1 MRLPHCRQP
10 IKIQMNAFVKNIIT
24 SLQLILGTAVL
35 AVCYGAIRWRVLT
48 FMYVFNANFIVGAFI
63 ICIALVLLI
72 IPALLKPDKLLDH
85 STYVER
91 ISELRRQKREKAY
104 GFILLG
110 IQIIIITGLI
120 QLLLSVVIRG

>member
-1 MRLPHCRQP
+1 
-10 IKIQMNAFVKNIIT
+10 MNAFVKNIFF
-24 SLQLILGTAVL
+24 SLQIILVTSVL
-35 AVCYGAIRWRVLT
+35 AIGYGAVRWHVLT
-48 FMYVFNANFIVGAFI
+48 FIYVFNANFIIGAFI
-63 ICIALVLLI
+63 IIIALVLLI
-72 IPALLKPDKLLDH
+72 MPAMLKPDKLLDH

-120 QLLLSVVIRG
+120 QLLLSVLIRG